1 MVREFADVGPDRCV
15 CWGRGGW
22 VRVPQKV
29 GGGQRRGWVESV
41 QNKKAGPLVCG
52 GGWGGGG
59 RWLGTWPK
67 GEASLRRS
75 TQEVESWFWGEPP
88 FSPGR
93 MLLQSRSPGKE

>member
-1 MVREFADVGPDRCV
+1 MFREFADVGPDRCV

-52 GGWGGGG
+52 GGGVAGEGGWG
-59 RWLGTWPK
+59 LGPK
-67 GEASLRRS
+67 VRPPSEEALRR
-75 TQEVESWFWGEPP
+75 
-88 FSPGR
+88 
-93 MLLQSRSPGKE
+93 